1 MNADRFRVSRDSP
14 SLYITAVPTNRL
26 PVFRTDPIKIITCRA
41 VDRARRSCGFRL
53 LAYVVMPDHLHLLTD
68 SPGAA
73 SEVLRYVK
81 GTIAHDVI
89 GYLKRQGYEGS
100 LRKLRHEEW
109 KRHHRYSLWVHE
121 SNVFSIFSER
131 VLMQKVNY
139 VHQNPVRAGLAERAV
154 DYPWSSVRFWLK
166 CASDNEPLR
175 VDVDRITWRTA
186 PTGRSPVPCR

>member
-1 MNADRFRVSRDSP
+1 MNADRFQVSRDSP
-14 SLYITAVPTNRL
+14 SLYITAVPTSRL

-89 GYLKRQGYEGS
+89 GYLKRQGMKVRCGS
-100 LRKLRHEEW
+100 
-109 KRHHRYSLWVHE
+109 
-121 SNVFSIFSER
+121 
-131 VLMQKVNY
+131 
-139 VHQNPVRAGLAERAV
+139 
-154 DYPWSSVRFWLK
+154 
-166 CASDNEPLR
+166 
-175 VDVDRITWRTA
+175 
-186 PTGRSPVPCR
+186 

>member
-109 KRHHRYSLWVHE
+109 KRHHRYSLWGHE

-139 VHQNPVRAGLAERAV
+139 VHQNPVHAGLAERAV

-186 PTGRSPVPCR
+186 PTGHSPVPCR